1 MATLVLGTQDASRYP
16 QGVYGQA
23 LAGASPTMNIL
34 SDLKVLDAASFLAG
48 PCAATI
54 MSDYGAQVTKIEP
67 LTGDRH
73 RTIAAGHPIDHS
85 WQLTGRNK
93 RSLALN
99 IATDTGREVLLEFA
113 KNADVI
119 IFNFRTDQLA
129 KYRLTWDDLHAVN
142 PRLIVAQISGY
153 GLEGPDANKPAFD
166 LTGWFARSGISDMM
180 YHKDTMPAPPAGG
193 VGDHATAMTLF
204 GGIMLALRKRE
215 TTGEGSMVSTSLAST
230 GAWANGLNLQA
241 VMTGADN
248 AARRDAEGWSNPF
261 TNVYPTKDG
270 RHIMLAVQNM
280 KRDWPLLAKA
290 LGHEEWLDDERFAH
304 VKAVFKNRFE
314 ALATITEAF
323 RALSLEDA
331 LAALESSGIVHSK
344 IYRNAE
350 VIEDPQLI
358 ANQLV
363 VGTDSTEPG
372 YDRALASPMRVH
384 GSPQQTPS
392 RAPTIGQHTQ
402 ALLLEQGFTQA
413 QIDLLV
419 TDKVVGGK
427 I

>member
-1 MATLVLGTQDASRYP
+1 MNTVSE
-16 QGVYGQA
+16 
-23 LAGASPTMNIL
+23 NIL
-34 SDLKVLDAASFLAG
+34 SDVKVLDAASFLAG

-99 IATDTGREVLLEFA
+99 IATDAGRDVLLEFA
-113 KNADVI
+113 KTADVI
-119 IFNFRTDQLA
+119 IFNFRTEQLA
-129 KYRLTWDDLHAVN
+129 KYRLTWEDLHAVN
-142 PRLIVAQISGY
+142 PRLILAQISGY

-166 LTGWFARSGISDMM
+166 LTGWFARTGISDMM
-180 YHKDTMPAPPAGG
+180 YHKDALPSPPAGG

-204 GGIMLALRKRE
+204 GGIMLALKKRE
-215 TTGEGSMVSTSLAST
+215 ATGEGSMVSTSLAST

-241 VMTGADN
+241 VMTGADQ
-248 AARRDAEGWSNPF
+248 AARRDLEGWSNPF
-261 TNVYPTKDG
+261 TNVYATGDG

-280 KRDWPLLAKA
+280 KRDWPAIAKA
-290 LGHEEWLDDERFAH
+290 LGHAEWLEDERFAH
-304 VKAVFKNRFE
+304 VKAVFKNRFA
-314 ALATITEAF
+314 ALEVISDAF
-323 RALSLEDA
+323 RALSLEEA
-331 LAALESSGIVHSK
+331 LAALEGAGIVHSK

-358 ANQLV
+358 ANHLI

-372 YDRALASPMRVH
+372 YDRALASPIRIQ
-384 GSPQQTPS
+384 GSPQETPG
-392 RAPTIGQHTQ
+392 RAPKIGQHTQ

-413 QIDLLV
+413 QIDALID
-419 TDKVVGGK
+419 DKVVAEDRA
-427 I
+427 

>member
-1 MATLVLGTQDASRYP
+1 
-16 QGVYGQA
+16 
-23 LAGASPTMNIL
+23 MNIL
-34 SDLKVLDAASFLAG
+34 SDIKVLDAASFLAG

-99 IATDTGREVLLEFA
+99 ISTDEGRDVLLNFA
-113 KNADVI
+113 KDADVI
-119 IFNFRTDQLA
+119 VFNFRSEQLA

-142 PRLIVAQISGY
+142 PRLIVAQISGF

-166 LTGWFARSGISDMM
+166 LTGWFARTGISDMM
-180 YHKDTMPAPPAGG
+180 YHKGSVPAPPAGG

-215 TTGEGSMVSTSLAST
+215 STGEGSMVSTSLAST

-248 AARRDAEGWSNPF
+248 AARRDIEGWSNPF
-261 TNVYPTKDG
+261 TNVYPTSDG

-280 KRDWPLLAKA
+280 KRDWPAIARA
-290 LGHEEWLDDERFAH
+290 LGHEEWLEDERFAH
-304 VKAVFKNRFE
+304 FKAVFKNRFE
-314 ALATITEAF
+314 AFEMITEAF
-323 RALSLEDA
+323 RALTLEEA
-331 LAALESSGIVHSK
+331 LTALENAGIVHSK

-350 VIEDPQLI
+350 VVEDPQLI
-358 ANQLV
+358 ANHLI

-372 YDRALASPMRVH
+372 YDRALATPIRVH
-384 GSPQQTPS
+384 GSEQETAS
-392 RAPTIGQHTQ
+392 RAPTVGQHSRV
-402 ALLLEQGFTQA
+402 LLEEQGFSQA
-413 QIDLLV
+413 QIDQLIAH
-419 TDKVVGGK
+419 KVVGGEDE
-427 I
+427 

>member
-1 MATLVLGTQDASRYP
+1 MNTVSE
-16 QGVYGQA
+16 
-23 LAGASPTMNIL
+23 NIL
-34 SDLKVLDAASFLAG
+34 SDVKVLDAASFLAG

-99 IATDTGREVLLEFA
+99 IATDAGRDVLLEFA
-113 KNADVI
+113 KTADVI
-119 IFNFRTDQLA
+119 IFNFRTEQLA
-129 KYRLTWDDLHAVN
+129 KYRLTWEDLHAVN
-142 PRLIVAQISGY
+142 PRLILAQISGY

-166 LTGWFARSGISDMM
+166 LTGWFARTGISDMM
-180 YHKDTMPAPPAGG
+180 YHKDALPSPPAGG

-204 GGIMLALRKRE
+204 GGIMLALKKRE
-215 TTGEGSMVSTSLAST
+215 ATGEGSMVSTSLAST

-241 VMTGADN
+241 VMTGADQ
-248 AARRDAEGWSNPF
+248 AARRDLEGWSNPF
-261 TNVYPTKDG
+261 TNVYATGDG

-280 KRDWPLLAKA
+280 KRDWPAIAKA
-290 LGHEEWLDDERFAH
+290 LGHAEWLEDERFAH
-304 VKAVFKNRFE
+304 VKAVFKNRFA
-314 ALATITEAF
+314 ALEIISDAF
-323 RALSLEDA
+323 RALSLEEA
-331 LAALESSGIVHSK
+331 LAALEGAGIVHSK

-358 ANQLV
+358 ANQLI

-372 YDRALASPMRVH
+372 YDRALASPIRIQ
-384 GSPQQTPS
+384 GSPQETPR
-392 RAPTIGQHTQ
+392 RAPKIGQHTE

-413 QIDLLV
+413 QIDALI
-419 TDKVVGGK
+419 DEK
-427 I
+427 IVAEDRA

>member
-1 MATLVLGTQDASRYP
+1 MNTVSE
-16 QGVYGQA
+16 
-23 LAGASPTMNIL
+23 NIL
-34 SDLKVLDAASFLAG
+34 SDVKVLDAASFLAG

-99 IATDTGREVLLEFA
+99 IATDAGRDVLLEFA
-113 KNADVI
+113 KTADVI
-119 IFNFRTDQLA
+119 IFNFRTEQLA
-129 KYRLTWDDLHAVN
+129 KYRLTWEDLHVVN
-142 PRLIVAQISGY
+142 PRLILAQISGY

-166 LTGWFARSGISDMM
+166 LTGWFARTGISDMM
-180 YHKDTMPAPPAGG
+180 YHKDALPSPPAGG

-204 GGIMLALRKRE
+204 GGIMLALKKRE
-215 TTGEGSMVSTSLAST
+215 ATGEGSMVSTSLAST

-241 VMTGADN
+241 VMTGADQ
-248 AARRDAEGWSNPF
+248 AARRDLEGWSNPF
-261 TNVYPTKDG
+261 TNVYATGDG

-280 KRDWPLLAKA
+280 KRDWPAIAKA
-290 LGHEEWLDDERFAH
+290 LGHAEWLEDERFAH
-304 VKAVFKNRFE
+304 VKAVFKNRFA
-314 ALATITEAF
+314 ALEVISDAF
-323 RALSLEDA
+323 RALSLEEA
-331 LAALESSGIVHSK
+331 LAALEGAGIVHSK

-358 ANQLV
+358 ANHLI

-372 YDRALASPMRVH
+372 YDRALASPIRIQ
-384 GSPQQTPS
+384 GSPQETPG
-392 RAPTIGQHTQ
+392 RAPKIGQHTQ

-413 QIDLLV
+413 QIDALID
-419 TDKVVGGK
+419 DKVVAEDRA
-427 I
+427 